1 MNPLTDAQK
10 DTLLQE
16 IQDDIKGN
24 GYAAMLTEGM
34 PGHVVD
40 ALNAKTGMRVGMISR
55 SDLTTWAAATGM
67 RAVIEDKAVDTQSPL
82 RASALAILD
91 VLKGSSEGID
101 LSKQSNMNI
110 LVGWEADGALSTE
123 DKNSMLELATHP
135 ASRMEILG
143 LPYATEEMLRDL

>member
-1 MNPLTDAQK
+1 MLTDEQK
-10 DTLLQE
+10 TALNNE
-16 IQDDIKGN
+16 IANDPAGK
-24 GYAAMLTEGM
+24 GYAAMFANGR

-40 ALNAKTGMRVGMISR
+40 ALNEKSGTRVGMISR

-67 RAVIEDKAVDTQSPL
+67 RAVIEDKAMDAQSPL

-101 LSKQSNMNI
+101 LSKQSNMSI
-110 LVGWEADGALSTE
+110 LIGWETDSALLTADK
-123 DKNSMLELATHP
+123 DSMLELATHP
-135 ASRMEILG
+135 ASRMEILS